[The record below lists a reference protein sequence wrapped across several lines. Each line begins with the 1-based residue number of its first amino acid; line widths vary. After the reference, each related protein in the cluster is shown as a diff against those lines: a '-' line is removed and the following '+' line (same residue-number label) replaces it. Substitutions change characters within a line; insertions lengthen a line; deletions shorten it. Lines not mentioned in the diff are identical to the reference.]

1 MLAVCIVCWLFGS
14 AQTEI
19 ADKAMMD
26 GLLYQVNI
34 FPQEKVHLHT
44 DKNEY
49 LSGERIWFKAYVV
62 NALSH
67 EPVAISKYLYVELAN
82 TSNVTLK
89 RVKIKVDDGKYYGH
103 IDVPSDLKQGIYT
116 LRAYT
121 MFMSNAGAD
130 YFFRKPLIIINP
142 QSAGNSDFKLEDNGG
157 QPKEAATSGKLFV
170 LDKGSKYA
178 VGIDS
183 VVPNEDLYLVA
194 HCRAYPVFVGKIDTK
209 NVLSFAKDSLP
220 AGVVQFLLVD
230 KGLNT
235 LDEKLIY
242 SDNTKPYMAKTGID
256 VGTGVFNRR
265 EKIKLSLSTDLHPK
279 ETASLSVSV
288 TDDSMN
294 DSDLAFPIT
303 DDLLFSSDIKGGVFD
318 YGYYKYKTHSEWQ
331 KYMLTQVGGW
341 QRYNVPAV
349 LRSVYKTPEI
359 PLEIG
364 DVVTGT
370 VKSLFRKKP
379 IVNAEVSM
387 ISPDAGLYTTT
398 HSDSL
403 GRFELTG
410 VEIPDSVHF
419 IVQALTAK
427 GGKGVELR
435 VDETEYPL
443 QSAIKSLGIIPDF
456 AKKQSNPIME
466 YAAEQHAIQL
476 KDIEVNAAV
485 THSHKQASYGF
496 SALADESFSEK
507 QIHDIDATCLHELF
521 RRIAGVYVKHDKMY
535 IRGAISIKGEFP
547 AAIAINGVIV
557 DGEYDLHNIQM
568 SDVARVDVYKT
579 GSTAIWG
586 AAGGMGVLS
595 VILKD
600 GSYVPRTAKQF
611 NIEQVRPLGF
621 QRKEDFKSPDYGTA
635 SEKNSD
641 APDMRT
647 TIYWNP
653 QISLAAPTDSKVCEF
668 YSADNPGT
676 YTVTVEG
683 ITSEGRLISETRKIT
698 IK

>member
-1 MLAVCIVCWLFGS
+1 MLAACIVCWLLGS
-14 AQTEI
+14 AQTVS
-19 ADKAMMD
+19 ADKAIAN

-49 LSGERIWFKAYVV
+49 LSGEKIWFKAYVV

-67 EPVAISKYLYVELAN
+67 EPVAISEYVYVELADV
-82 TSNVTLK
+82 SNVTLK
-89 RVKIKVDDGKYYGH
+89 RVKIKVDNGNYYGH
-103 IDVPSDLKQGIYT
+103 VDIPSDAKQGIYT

-121 MFMSNAGAD
+121 MFMSNAGVD

-142 QSAGNSDFKLEDNGG
+142 QSAGNSDFKLADNVG
-157 QPKEAATSGKLFV
+157 QPKQNGGSGKLFV
-170 LDKGSKYA
+170 LDKGSKYT

-183 VVPNEDLYLVA
+183 TLRNDDLYLVA

-220 AGVVQFLLVD
+220 AGIVQFLLVD
-230 KGLNT
+230 KGLNA
-235 LDEKLIY
+235 LDEKLVY
-242 SDNTKPYMAKTGID
+242 SANTKPYTAKTGIN
-256 VGTGVFNRR
+256 VGAGVFGRR
-265 EKIKLSLSTDLHPK
+265 EKISLSLSTDLHPK

-294 DSDLAFPIT
+294 DSDMSFPIT
-303 DDLLFSSDIKGGVFD
+303 DDLWFSSDIKGGVFD
-318 YGYYKYKTHSEWQ
+318 YGYYKYKKHSDWQ

-341 QRYNVPAV
+341 QRYDIPAV
-349 LRSVYKTPEI
+349 LHGIYKTPDV

-364 DVVTGT
+364 DVITGR
-370 VKSLFRKKP
+370 VKTLFRNKP
-379 IVNAEVSM
+379 IKNAEISM

-403 GRFELTG
+403 GRFELKG
-410 VEIPDSVHF
+410 VDIPDSAHF

-427 GGKGVELR
+427 GGKGAELL

-443 QSAIKSLGIIPDF
+443 QSSIKDLGIVPDLL
-456 AKKQSNPIME
+456 KKQSNPIME

-476 KDIEVNAAV
+476 KDIEVNATA

-611 NIEQVRPLGF
+611 NIKQVRPLGF
-621 QRKEDFKSPDYGTA
+621 QRKEDFKSPDYATA
-635 SEKNSD
+635 SEKNSTV
-641 APDMRT
+641 ADMRT

-653 QISLAAPTDSKVCEF
+653 QISLAGPSDSKICEF

-683 ITSEGRLISETRKIT
+683 VTSEGRLISETRKIT